1 MAERLNPEAL
11 RYARSVAHAR
21 SFSAAARAHGITQPA
36 LSNAIAR
43 LEERLGVRLFE
54 RSTRGVT
61 LTAEAALLIP
71 LVDTALSALDAI
83 TAEARRMTSPE
94 APRIHLGVSPLIS
107 PDLVAEAFS
116 AVRRLPV
123 PGDLVLREANMADLH
138 DALAEGKLDIIL
150 IPSVNPLPRFEHRV
164 IHSEPVVVI
173 DAHAR
178 ASSAVV
184 ELSDA
189 ADAQFIL
196 VPDACGLTRFTT
208 QLFEEHDLPLRA
220 YPGEA
225 GGYQVLEQ
233 WVGLGLG
240 MAILPES
247 KLTDAGLTARP
258 LIDDG
263 QPVELFYEAVWD
275 PTSRY
280 AADLSRLVA
289 SLGDNRRL

>member
-1 MAERLNPEAL
+1 MAERLNLEAL

-36 LSNAIAR
+36 LSNAVAR

-54 RSTRGVT
+54 RSPRGVT
-61 LTAEAALLIP
+61 LTAEAVRLIP
-71 LVDTALSALDAI
+71 LVDAALSALDAI
-83 TAEARRMTSPE
+83 TAEARRMADPE
-94 APRIHLGVSPLIS
+94 AHRIHLGVSPLIS
-107 PDLVAEAFS
+107 PDLVARAFG

-138 DALAEGKLDIIL
+138 DALAEGELDIIL
-150 IPSVNPLPRFEHRV
+150 IPSVNPLPRFEHRI

-173 DAHAR
+173 DAHAQV
-178 ASSAVV
+178 SSEV
-184 ELSDA
+184 ELSDT

-196 VPDACGLTRFTT
+196 VPDECGLTRFTT
-208 QLFEEHDLPLRA
+208 QLFQEHDLPLRT

-240 MAILPES
+240 TAILPES
-247 KLTDAGLTARP
+247 KLSDAGLTARP

-263 QPVELFYEAVWD
+263 RPVELFYEAVWD

-289 SLGDNRRL
+289 VLSDNRRL

>member
-1 MAERLNPEAL
+1 MSERLNLEAL

-36 LSNAIAR
+36 LSNAVAR
-43 LEERLGVRLFE
+43 LEERLGVQLFE

-61 LTAEAALLIP
+61 LTAEAVQLIP

-83 TAEARRMTSPE
+83 TAEARRMASPE
-94 APRIHLGVSPLIS
+94 VPRIRLGVSPLIS
-107 PDLVAEAFS
+107 PDLVAQAFS

-138 DALAEGKLDIIL
+138 DALAEGELDIIL

-173 DAHAR
+173 DAHAP
-178 ASSAVV
+178 ASSAV

-208 QLFEEHDLPLRA
+208 QLFQEHDLPLRA

-240 MAILPES
+240 TAILPES

-263 QPVELFYEAVWD
+263 RPVELFYEAVWD

-289 SLGDNRRL
+289 SLSDNRRL

>member
-1 MAERLNPEAL
+1 MAERLNLEAL

-36 LSNAIAR
+36 LSNAVAR

-61 LTAEAALLIP
+61 LTAEAVRLIP

-83 TAEARRMTSPE
+83 TAEARRMADPQT
-94 APRIHLGVSPLIS
+94 PRIRLGVSPLIS
-107 PDLVAEAFS
+107 PDLVARAFG

-138 DALAEGKLDIIL
+138 DALTEGELDIIL

-164 IHSEPVVVI
+164 IHSEQVVVI
-173 DAHAR
+173 DAHAQ
-178 ASSAVV
+178 ASSAL
-184 ELSDA
+184 ELSET

-208 QLFEEHDLPLRA
+208 QLFREHDLPLRT

-240 MAILPES
+240 AAILPES
-247 KLTDAGLTARP
+247 KLSDPGLTARP
-258 LIDDG
+258 LVDG
-263 QPVELFYEAVWD
+263 GLPVELFYEAVWD
-275 PTSRY
+275 PTSRH
-280 AADLSRLVA
+280 AADLSRLAA
-289 SLGDNRRL
+289 SLSDNRRL

>member
-1 MAERLNPEAL
+1 MAERLNLEAL
-11 RYARSVAHAR
+11 RYARSVAHAL

-36 LSNAIAR
+36 LSNAVAR

-54 RSTRGVT
+54 RTTRGVT
-61 LTAEAALLIP
+61 LSAEAARLIP
-71 LVDTALSALDAI
+71 LIDTALSAVDAI
-83 TAEARRMTSPE
+83 TAEARRIAAPE
-94 APRIHLGVSPLIS
+94 APRIRLGVSPLIS
-107 PDLVAEAFS
+107 PDLVARAFG

-138 DALAEGKLDIIL
+138 AALAEGELDIIL
-150 IPSVNPLPRFEHRV
+150 VPSVNPLPRFEHRV

-173 DAHAR
+173 DAHAP
-178 ASSAVV
+178 ASSAV
-184 ELSDA
+184 ELNDT

-208 QLFEEHDLPLRA
+208 HLFREHDLPLRA

-240 MAILPES
+240 AAILPES
-247 KLTDAGLTARP
+247 KVTDAGLSARP
-258 LIDDG
+258 LLDDG
-263 QPVELFYEAVWD
+263 LPVELFYEAVWD
-275 PTSRY
+275 PTARY
-280 AADLSRLVA
+280 AADVSWLVDALS
-289 SLGDNRRL
+289 DNRRL

>member
-1 MAERLNPEAL
+1 MTGRLNLEAL

-36 LSNAIAR
+36 LSNAVAR

-61 LTAEAALLIP
+61 LTAEAARLIP
-71 LVDTALSALDAI
+71 LIDTALSALDAI
-83 TAEARRMTSPE
+83 TAEARRMADPQ
-94 APRIHLGVSPLIS
+94 APRIRLGVSPLIS
-107 PDLVAEAFS
+107 PDLVARAFA

-123 PGDLVLREANMADLH
+123 PGELVLREANMADLH
-138 DALAEGKLDIIL
+138 DALAADELDIVL
-150 IPSVNPLPRFEHRV
+150 IPSVNPLPRFEHRI

-178 ASSAVV
+178 ASSAV
-184 ELSDA
+184 ELNDT

-208 QLFEEHDLPLRA
+208 QLFREHDLPLRA

-240 MAILPES
+240 AAILPES
-247 KLTDAGLTARP
+247 KLSDAGLPARP
-258 LIDDG
+258 LLDDG

-280 AADLSRLVA
+280 AADLSRLA
-289 SLGDNRRL
+289 ESLGDNVRL

>member
-1 MAERLNPEAL
+1 MAERLNLEAL

-36 LSNAIAR
+36 LSNAVAR

-61 LTAEAALLIP
+61 LTAEAVRLIP

-83 TAEARRMTSPE
+83 TAEARRMAGPE
-94 APRIHLGVSPLIS
+94 APRIRLGVSPLIS
-107 PDLVAEAFS
+107 PDLVARAFG

-138 DALAEGKLDIIL
+138 EALAAGELDVIL

-164 IHSEPVVVI
+164 IHSERVVVI
-173 DAHAR
+173 DAHAE
-178 ASSAVV
+178 ASSAV
-184 ELSDA
+184 ELSDT

-208 QLFEEHDLPLRA
+208 QLFREHDLPLRT

-240 MAILPES
+240 AAILPES
-247 KLTDAGLTARP
+247 KLSDARLTARP

-263 QPVELFYEAVWD
+263 RPVELFYEAVWD
-275 PTSRY
+275 PTSRH

>member
-1 MAERLNPEAL
+1 MSERLNLEAL

-36 LSNAIAR
+36 LSNAVAR

-61 LTAEAALLIP
+61 LTAEAVRLIP

-83 TAEARRMTSPE
+83 TAEARRMASPE
-94 APRIHLGVSPLIS
+94 APRIRLGVSPLIS
-107 PDLVAEAFS
+107 PDLVAQAFS

-138 DALAEGKLDIIL
+138 EALTEGELDIIL

-173 DAHAR
+173 DARAP
-178 ASSAVV
+178 ASSAV

-208 QLFEEHDLPLRA
+208 QLFQEHDLPLRA

-247 KLTDAGLTARP
+247 KLTDAALTARP

-263 QPVELFYEAVWD
+263 RPVELFYEAVWD

-289 SLGDNRRL
+289 SLGDNRCL